1 MRAAICLMATVTT
14 VLFVGCQGTTVADK
28 SKKRG
33 YFGTVETEI
42 IHKSVY
48 VIDRSGSMTDSLHY
62 VKLELKRCI
71 GELGEDTLL
80 HVIFFSSG
88 PPLELPSRRLIT
100 ATDLNRQLACEFIDG
115 VIAQGETDPSKALER
130 AFAVKPDTIYFLTDD
145 KVSDT
150 IIDLVRRLN
159 ADKKVTLHSICFLN
173 PAAKESLK
181 RLAAENGGNCKFVS
195 EADLARMF
203 PP

>member
-1 MRAAICLMATVTT
+1 MRAAIYLMATAIL
-14 VLFVGCQGTTVADK
+14 VLCVGCQGTTVADK
-28 SKKRG
+28 SKKG
-33 YFGTVETEI
+33 FYGTIETEI
-42 IHKSVY
+42 IHKTVY
-48 VIDRSGSMTDSLHY
+48 VMDRSSSMTDSLHY
-62 VKLELKRCI
+62 VKLELKRSI
-71 GELGEDTLL
+71 GELGEDTLF
-80 HVIFFSSG
+80 HVVFFSSG
-88 PPLELPSRRLIT
+88 PPLELPPRRLIT
-100 ATDLNRQLACEFIDG
+100 ATDLNRQVAYEFIDG

-150 IIDLVRRLN
+150 IIGLARRLN
-159 ADKKVTLHSICFLN
+159 ADKKVTLHSICFLAR
-173 PAAKESLK
+173 AARESLR